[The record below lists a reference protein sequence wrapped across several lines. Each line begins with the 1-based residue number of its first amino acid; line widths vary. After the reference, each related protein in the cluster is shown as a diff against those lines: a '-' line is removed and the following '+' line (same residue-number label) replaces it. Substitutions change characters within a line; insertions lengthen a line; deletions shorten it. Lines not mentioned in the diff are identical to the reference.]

1 MFVERKLIEIL
12 LSDKMNSVVMLIGLM
27 LCVLSVVSAQK
38 YTTKYDNVNYEDI
51 FKSERLLNN
60 YYKCLL
66 DKGKCTPEG
75 NELKRTLPDALQT
88 NCSKCSPKQRDG
100 AERAIRYLVDNRPV
114 EWNALQQKFD
124 PQNIYAARYAN
135 EAQSRNIR
143 I

>member
-1 MFVERKLIEIL
+1 
-12 LSDKMNSVVMLIGLM
+12 MNMNICLIGAL
-27 LCVLSVVSAQK
+27 LCILSVVSAQQK

-88 NCSKCSPKQRDG
+88 NCSKCSQKQRDG
-100 AERAIRYLVDNRPV
+100 AERAIRYLVDNRPT

-124 PQNIYAARYAN
+124 PQNLYAARYAD
-135 EAQSRNIR
+135 EAQRKNIR